1 MEARTTI
8 RSVWLVHATVFALV
22 GVLLLVRALPIDWDT
37 PANLEYQ
44 EVWGSLAVAICVLAL
59 LIGSTEGVLWARG
72 VRVGAL
78 LTCLIGAAFAFTGAG
93 FYLDP
98 PFAYGGEVWTAGREQ
113 VVMSQLVWWGY
124 SAAQTSVVM
133 AWWALL
139 ARPTQLATVSSRDGS
154 GRT

>member
-93 FYLDP
+93 FLPRSSVRVRRRGLDSGARTGRHVP
-98 PFAYGGEVWTAGREQ
+98 AG
-113 VVMSQLVWWGY
+113 VVGVLG
-124 SAAQTSVVM
+124 
-133 AWWALL
+133 
-139 ARPTQLATVSSRDGS
+139 RPNVGRDGVVGAPGS
-154 GRT
+154 TDPARHRLQP